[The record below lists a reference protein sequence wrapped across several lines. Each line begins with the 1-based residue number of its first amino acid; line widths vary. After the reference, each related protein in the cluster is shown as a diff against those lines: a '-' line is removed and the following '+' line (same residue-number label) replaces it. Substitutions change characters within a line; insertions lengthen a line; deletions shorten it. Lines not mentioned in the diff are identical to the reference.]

1 MWPSGSTD
9 QVVVAGERYNCY
21 FLGNHQDSRR
31 AICIESLQ
39 GDYSLLGQE
48 ALLVELLGREL
59 LLDLRKFRGV
69 HDPEPP
75 QDGVKVEFKG
85 ATPF

>member
-1 MWPSGSTD
+1 MEITKI
-9 QVVVAGERYNCY
+9 
-21 FLGNHQDSRR
+21 LG
-31 AICIESLQ
+31 AQ

-48 ALLVELLGREL
+48 APLVELLGREL

-69 HDPEPP
+69 DDAEPP